1 MGSLKDFGFQF
12 EEVLDKDSIISGSS
26 VYMVTGTRYNNPN
39 PYLRNKD
46 LILHTCILSQC
57 GIGEQGRIM
66 SQLWSTKGLVVHA
79 FFFCSGDVLLW
90 RDPRIEK
97 GKIGGPYNSVSLQAL
112 VETDCHRC
120 SKEQILSI
128 KSWIQHCNDV
138 DYSIK
143 VINLLSHD
151 EARESG
157 RNGQIDNIDEMRRV
171 MELGD
176 SRI

>member
-1 MGSLKDFGFQF
+1 MGSLKDFGFQYD
-12 EEVLDKDSIISGSS
+12 EVPDKEFIFSGSR
-26 VYMVTGTRYNNPN
+26 VYMVTGPKYNNPK
-39 PYLRNKD
+39 PALRNKD
-46 LILHTCILSQC
+46 ITLHTCVLSQC

-66 SQLWSTKGLVVHA
+66 NQIWSTRGLVAHA
-79 FFFCSGDVLLW
+79 FFFCNGDILLW
-90 RDPRIEK
+90 RDPRVEK
-97 GKIGGPYNSVSLQAL
+97 GQMAGPYNSVSLQAL

-128 KSWIQHCNDV
+128 KSWIRHCNDV
-138 DYSIK
+138 DRSIK
-143 VINLLSHD
+143 VLNLLTHS
-151 EARESG
+151 EAREDR